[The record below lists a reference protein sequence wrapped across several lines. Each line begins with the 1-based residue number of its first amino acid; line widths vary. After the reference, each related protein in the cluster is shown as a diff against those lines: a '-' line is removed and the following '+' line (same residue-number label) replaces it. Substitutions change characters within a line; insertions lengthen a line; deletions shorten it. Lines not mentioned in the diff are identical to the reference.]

1 MTNAESISALY
12 AKVGQAHQVIG
23 AYFAGPDGKHP
34 AFYSPDGQRAL
45 GYFVHERYDGHF
57 LPFEHPRKW
66 QSTI

>member
-23 AYFAGPDGKHP
+23 AYFAGPGGKHP
-34 AFYSPDGQRAL
+34 DFDSPDGHRAL
-45 GYFVHERYDGHF
+45 DYFANERYDDDL
-57 LPFEHPRKW
+57 LPFAHPRKW